1 MTSKQDP
8 PVKKNAFVHKLY
20 GMLNNPKLAHLIWWT
35 GKEDSNT
42 FALYPSKEFADAL
55 LDYFKHG
62 NVASFVRQLHMYG
75 FHKILD
81 PLLAYHDKDLP
92 VWEFRHLL
100 GKFRKNDELLLVY
113 IKRRSSSNLRNSLL
127 VEGSEPL
134 LFDAGGPPAMSA
146 AAAAAAA
153 SSSNPVHQ
161 YYNRPS
167 YHYYY
172 AVPGQWPQANHPN
185 HPATLAQHHPQQ
197 HPPTQPQHPQHIL
210 SILSILRRTSWA
222 LCIPSI
228 FSISSTS
235 RLSICTS
242 TFNTSPS
249 KCRFRTSNR
258 PARSRSRLIIYCSS
272 TVLCSRL
279 PRPRTTKSSRQLLTC
294 RLLGN
299 SPTLRRPG
307 RRCSQRT
314 LPQQTT
320 SSAHLRQ
327 RQLHSSENPGSWRQR
342 LSRDLGTRRSCSIHW
357 PPMLITE
364 TQKRSSYRLWCPE
377 ISLVQRSGSTLPL
390 QLRPPHQLR
399 QQYQLPQ
406 QPQQPLR
413 LLHRPP
419 PPPAP
424 FLLLPHRC
432 LLFPF
437 ANLSTISYVRCS

>member
-1 MTSKQDP
+1 M
-8 PVKKNAFVHKLY
+8 
-20 GMLNNPKLAHLIWWT
+20 
-35 GKEDSNT
+35 
-42 FALYPSKEFADAL
+42 
-55 LDYFKHG
+55 
-62 NVASFVRQLHMYG
+62 
-75 FHKILD
+75 
-81 PLLAYHDKDLP
+81 
-92 VWEFRHLL
+92 
-100 GKFRKNDELLLVY
+100 LLLLLLRP
-113 IKRRSSSNLRNSLL
+113 RRI
-127 VEGSEPL
+127 
-134 LFDAGGPPAMSA
+134 
-146 AAAAAAA
+146 
-153 SSSNPVHQ
+153 
-161 YYNRPS
+161 PS
-167 YHYYY
+167 TSTIT
-172 AVPGQWPQANHPN
+172 G
-185 HPATLAQHHPQQ
+185 PATTTITLCRASGRRQT
-197 HPPTQPQHPQHIL
+197 TQTTRRRWPSTILSSILLHSLSIPSIL

-320 SSAHLRQ
+320 SSAHHRQ

-377 ISLVQRSGSTLPL
+377 ISLVQRSGSPLPL

-406 QPQQPLR
+406 
-413 LLHRPP
+413 
-419 PPPAP
+419 
-424 FLLLPHRC
+424 
-432 LLFPF
+432 
-437 ANLSTISYVRCS
+437 